1 MPSCTLPYKT
11 LSQLSHWM
19 KNFLST
25 LSRGFLFPHS
35 WQAFILTFNVPV
47 FLFLLV
53 LLVLL
58 VVVIFIPLSC
68 SKAGHLCGL
77 LYTSLISYINF
88 SCCLR
93 RFVRPLKP
101 SIVLSCR
108 LLALWTVLCQI
119 LCFQLIYPQASSFP
133 RFPYGV
139 LAISYQIDYR
149 FPSGLINAH
158 FSQPL
163 LPAFSYH

>member
-1 MPSCTLPYKT
+1 MPSCMLPYKT
-11 LSQLSHWM
+11 LPQFSHLM
-19 KNFLST
+19 KKFLST
-25 LSRGFLFPHS
+25 LSSGFLFPHS

-47 FLFLLV
+47 FFLLLV

-58 VVVIFIPLSC
+58 VVVIFIPLSY

-108 LLALWTVLCQI
+108 LLALWTVLCQCNNVDPI
-119 LCFQLIYPQASSFP
+119 FFL
-133 RFPYGV
+133 
-139 LAISYQIDYR
+139 
-149 FPSGLINAH
+149 
-158 FSQPL
+158 
-163 LPAFSYH
+163 

>member
-1 MPSCTLPYKT
+1 MLPFSYHSNHINCCLNLPNINHFPLFLAFHFLTSSNMPSCTLPYKT
-11 LSQLSHWM
+11 LPQLSHWM
-19 KNFLST
+19 KKFLST

-108 LLALWTVLCQI
+108 PLALWTVLCQI
-119 LCFQLIYPQASSFP
+119 VCFRLIYPQAS
-133 RFPYGV
+133 
-139 LAISYQIDYR
+139 
-149 FPSGLINAH
+149 
-158 FSQPL
+158 
-163 LPAFSYH
+163 